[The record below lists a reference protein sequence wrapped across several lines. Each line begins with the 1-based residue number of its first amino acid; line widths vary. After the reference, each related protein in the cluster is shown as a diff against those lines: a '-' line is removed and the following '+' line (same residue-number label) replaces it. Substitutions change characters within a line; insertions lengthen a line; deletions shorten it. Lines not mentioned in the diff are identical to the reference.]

1 MRESTRLPSSL
12 ATWVES
18 VLGPLNCVRDASH
31 ARDNSQVWRV
41 TGPTGDHYVKVAPK
55 PILYTRETC
64 AYRVAVPHL
73 GHANAPVLHDSSAEL
88 LALILTA
95 VDGEPLKEE
104 ESPARRRVAHRQAGE
119 LLHRFHDA
127 MTGPRSSLKPP
138 KSSRTRWPAWTSTS
152 RRPATT
158 CPPRKPTRCGAW

>member
-1 MRESTRLPSSL
+1 MTESTRLPSSL

-41 TGPTGDHYVKVAPK
+41 TGPAGDHYVKVAPK

-73 GHANAPVLHDSSAEL
+73 GHANAPVPRDSSAEL

-104 ESPARRRVAHRQAGE
+104 ESPARRRVAHRQAGQ
-119 LLHRFHDA
+119 LLRRFHDA
-127 MTGPRSSLKPP
+127 MTGPLVSLKPP
-138 KSSRTRWPAWTSTS
+138 SRREQGEQAWTSTS
-152 RRPATT
+152 RRLPTT
-158 CPPRKPTRCGAW
+158 CPPRKPTRCSAW

>member
-41 TGPTGDHYVKVAPK
+41 TGPAGDHYVKVAPM

-95 VDGEPLKEE
+95 VDGVAQSWTGEPHNAEPNKHEGLFWVPME
-104 ESPARRRVAHRQAGE
+104 
-119 LLHRFHDA
+119 
-127 MTGPRSSLKPP
+127 KPP
-138 KSSRTRWPAWTSTS
+138 PDRHPYTTHIFHMLTHGPSYQALNWPTQGGSE
-152 RRPATT
+152 
-158 CPPRKPTRCGAW
+158 

>member
-1 MRESTRLPSSL
+1 M
-12 ATWVES
+12 ES

-104 ESPARRRVAHRQAGE
+104 ESPARRRVAHRQARE

-138 KSSRTRWPAWTSTS
+138 KSSRTRW
-152 RRPATT
+152 
-158 CPPRKPTRCGAW
+158 